1 MDKETLTRYL
11 TDRIGQHNPR
21 QIKQPELTE
30 AAVLLALKPGS
41 DPTVVLTRRTKQMSS
56 HSGEVALPGG
66 KRDQQDRDII
76 ATALREAHE
85 EVGLHPDN
93 VTVVGTLDQ
102 VVSRY
107 GYLVTPVLAVVPD
120 DMQFVANEAEL
131 DAVFEVPLSVF
142 KGQPHRFF
150 ERDGFKIPSYDFQ
163 GFHIWGL
170 TAMMLAEMLNHIWQA
185 DIELVIGR

>member
-1 MDKETLTRYL
+1 MNREALTQYL
-11 TDRIGQHNPR
+11 TDRIAEHKPR
-21 QIKQPELTE
+21 LINQPELKE
-30 AAVLLALKPGS
+30 AAVLLALKPGA
-41 DPTVVLTRRTKQMSS
+41 DPKVVLTRRTKQLSS

-66 KRDQQDRDII
+66 KRDHNDRDII
-76 ATALREAHE
+76 ATALREAQE
-85 EVGLHPDN
+85 EVGLNPDD
-93 VTVVGTLDQ
+93 VSVVGTLDQ

-107 GYLVTPVLAVVPD
+107 GFLVTPVLAVVPD
-120 DMQFVANEAEL
+120 DMEFVANEAEL

-142 KGQPHRFF
+142 KGQPQRFF

-185 DIELVIGR
+185 DIELVISR